1 MGAGGVSI
9 FKRVWYINVLP
20 SAAAYIRRADAANV
34 DGTERRDGDRMADL
48 ELEKLRIERS
58 ALRPKGRK
66 RKRLAWG
73 LLAAVSAGAA
83 ATLYQQGWLTP
94 AAEVQTAVVQ
104 TLYPS
109 QTFTLLN
116 ASGYV
121 VADRKSA
128 VASKVTGR
136 LVFLGV
142 EEGSRVKEGQIIARL
157 ESRDSAAARDRAAQN
172 VAVARYHLEQ
182 AQAELTNATLD
193 YERKKSLV
201 ERGTIARSAFD
212 TAEAR
217 YRSARASVEALAA
230 ALRAAQAALE
240 EAGVLLDYANIR
252 APFDAVVLTKN
263 ADIGDIVTPLAA
275 TADAKAA
282 VVTIADMNSLLAEVD
297 VSESNIAQVKVG
309 QPCEIRLD
317 AFADKRFP
325 ARVHMILPTADRSK
339 ASVTVKVAFVER
351 DPRVLPEMSAKV
363 AFLSREPAAGE
374 NTPFRAAPAAAVTPR
389 NGRHV
394 VFLVEADHVREV
406 AVETG
411 RRFGE
416 MVELRDGPPVASR
429 IATAPLDRLKD
440 GTRISVPKQ

>member
-1 MGAGGVSI
+1 M
-9 FKRVWYINVLP
+9 P
-20 SAAAYIRRADAANV
+20 
-34 DGTERRDGDRMADL
+34 DL
-48 ELEKLRIERS
+48 ELEKLRIEKTV
-58 ALRPKGRK
+58 ARPRGRRKK
-66 RKRLAWG
+66 RIVWG
-73 LLAAVSAGAA
+73 LVSACLVAAAAV
-83 ATLYQQGWLTP
+83 LYHEGLLTP
-94 AAEVQTAVVQ
+94 AVPVQTAVVQ
-104 TLYPS
+104 TMYPS

-172 VAVARYHLEQ
+172 VTVARYNQEQ
-182 AQAELTNATLD
+182 AQAELANATLD
-193 YERKKSLV
+193 YERKKNLV
-201 ERGTIARSAFD
+201 ERGTISRSAFD

-217 YRSARASVEALAA
+217 YRSARASVEALTA
-230 ALRAAQAALE
+230 ALRASQAALE

-317 AFADKRFP
+317 AFADTRFP

-339 ASVTVKVAFVER
+339 ASISVKVAFLER

-363 AFLSREPAAGE
+363 AFLIREPATDEKA
-374 NTPFRAAPAAAVTPR
+374 PFRAAPAAAVTLR
-389 NGRHV
+389 NGKQI
-394 VFLVEADHVREV
+394 VFLIESDHVREV
-406 AVETG
+406 AVEIG

-416 MVELRDGPPVASR
+416 MVELRDGPAAGSR
-429 IATAPLDRLKD
+429 IATAPLDPLKN
-440 GTRISVPKQ
+440 GTRVSIPKQ